1 MVNTLELKAQIAR
14 KGKTNQEVY
23 EALGMS
29 KRVWYDRIKNK
40 KFNSD
45 EMYKLIELLEIDNP
59 APIFFAPEVTR

>member
-40 KFNSD
+40 RFNSD

-59 APIFFAPEVTR
+59 ASIFFAPEVTH